1 MHSPHHATF
10 GTSQSILFPKRPRG
24 IFLRTRTLWYLSLND
39 VLIYQFCR
47 RKCKLKPS
55 TQAASLINSHCSA
68 ISLIFSHATLHPVVI
83 VRPPS
88 FLRPRITNLC
98 ANPQRF
104 KPAAFLF
111 LVRQKTSANLNSTVP
126 KDYLFRLSTDLP

>member
-55 TQAASLINSHCSA
+55 TQAASLISCHCSTL
-68 ISLIFSHATLHPVVI
+68 SVFSHATLHPLVI
-83 VRPPS
+83 VRALS
-88 FLRPRITNLC
+88 FLRPRITNCVPIPNDSSLRHFC
-98 ANPQRF
+98 F
-104 KPAAFLF
+104 FL
-111 LVRQKTSANLNSTVP
+111 LQKTCTNPFSVVP
-126 KDYLFRLSTDLP
+126 RIFPFA